1 MSDRI
6 ALGVMARAPSD
17 DRGKTRLIRALD
29 IEDGAGLRRAILLDT
44 LESIGAVHLADRIIL
59 FTPDDARE
67 EVAGLD
73 SDAARL
79 LPQRGETLSQ
89 RLISG
94 FADLFAL
101 GYDAAAIVGSDL
113 PTLPAAHVEEGIA
126 ALAQLPDPI
135 VLGPSDDGGYYF
147 IGLRRPHP
155 ELFRGVPW
163 STPDALASTLA
174 IAAAENLAVTLIS
187 SWYDVDAPAD
197 LERALNDDARH
208 LRTWSD
214 ARMRKPM
221 GNRGV

>member
-44 LESIGAVHLADRIIL
+44 LESIGAVHFADRIIL

-126 ALAQLPDPI
+126 ALARLPDPI
-135 VLGPSDDGGYYF
+135 VLGQHGGEAV
-147 IGLRRPHP
+147 PHP
-155 ELFRGVPW
+155 GG
-163 STPDALASTLA
+163 
-174 IAAAENLAVTLIS
+174 IAADPLAQFRPDHGVRGNGDS
-187 SWYDVDAPAD
+187 APPARVGEPGVELLPGAGD
-197 LERALNDDARH
+197 LR
-208 LRTWSD
+208 S
-214 ARMRKPM
+214 
-221 GNRGV
+221 G